1 MSIVR
6 LSRPVKMTICGN
18 RPFRNMI
25 QERLSSVTS
34 LGTCRDVRGCSE
46 RQVSMISIRSA
57 MTVDDRPMIITD
69 ESSERPH
76 GWTACTDVPLRGLT
90 SVMGWVK
97 VSTRLTCV

>member
-1 MSIVR
+1 M
-6 LSRPVKMTICGN
+6 M
-18 RPFRNMI
+18 
-25 QERLSSVTS
+25 
-34 LGTCRDVRGCSE
+34 
-46 RQVSMISIRSA
+46 SIRSA
-57 MTVDDRPMIITD
+57 IIVDDRPMIITD